1 MVSTSTAAGFRGCE
15 VRIVTVYVYHYISL
29 LIVYCC
35 VSMGISLVEEMY
47 HGLCGGLITFGL
59 GGSKIVE
66 SMKQV
71 MINHMGVV
79 YEGTNHFLG

>member
-1 MVSTSTAAGFRGCE
+1 MGF
-15 VRIVTVYVYHYISL
+15 VRVIS
-29 LIVYCC
+29 
-35 VSMGISLVEEMY
+35 
-47 HGLCGGLITFGL
+47 GGLAKVNVMEVGGSTVNDEGMSVGSRVGMGGIMVRGGVIV

>member
-1 MVSTSTAAGFRGCE
+1 
-15 VRIVTVYVYHYISL
+15 
-29 LIVYCC
+29 
-35 VSMGISLVEEMY
+35 MGISLVEEMY

-66 SMKQV
+66 SIKQV